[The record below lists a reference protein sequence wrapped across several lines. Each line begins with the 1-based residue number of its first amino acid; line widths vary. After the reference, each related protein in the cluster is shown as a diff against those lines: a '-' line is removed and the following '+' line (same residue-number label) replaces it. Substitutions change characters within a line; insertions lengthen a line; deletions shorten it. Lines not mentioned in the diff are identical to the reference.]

1 MKEIQDGRLLVEMSD
16 AKQVKVKHANAKLL
30 CRWCDLVC
38 ACFCAKR
45 KFCVCAKRAC
55 EREDTP
61 AVGVR
66 GVTPA
71 INRIKAVDHVAFVLG
86 SFKMQA
92 ETRER
97 RPPGVQFFRGDKV
110 VTASAEDTAV
120 MLKVLGPSVR
130 IPLPLLPSVLPSLRV
145 NAC

>member
-1 MKEIQDGRLLVEMSD
+1 
-16 AKQVKVKHANAKLL
+16 
-30 CRWCDLVC
+30 
-38 ACFCAKR
+38 
-45 KFCVCAKRAC
+45 
-55 EREDTP
+55 
-61 AVGVR
+61 VGVR

-145 NAC
+145 NAS